1 MRTSSQFFLCFPLI
15 GLIAALWGVG
25 PASGQ
30 SLYSD
35 PVARQPGDVLTIVL
49 AEQTSAQRESS
60 YEGSSSSAM
69 GGSGSAATPTFSGQ
83 FGGDAEISTETN
95 TNNESVQSDL
105 LEGTVT
111 ARVTDVNEAG
121 NLLIEGERRLTVNG
135 VTHVME
141 VSGVVRPS
149 DVRHDN
155 TVLSHQIAGA
165 NIKYSQAGFR
175 HRGFFSR
182 GLLLKAG
189 TVAAIGLSVFLGLR

>member
-1 MRTSSQFFLCFPLI
+1 MRSHSNDFAPFVLVVL
-15 GLIAALWGVG
+15 AALLYSTN

-30 SLYSD
+30 SLFTD
-35 PVARQPGDVLTIVL
+35 PVAHQPGDVLTIVL

-60 YEGSSSSAM
+60 YEGSSQSALS
-69 GGSGSAATPTFSGQ
+69 GGASTSAPSIGSQ
-83 FGGDAEISTETN
+83 FGGDAQISTETN
-95 TNNESVQSDL
+95 NSNESVQSDV
-105 LEGTVT
+105 LEGTLT

-141 VSGVVRPS
+141 VAGIVRPS

-165 NIKYSQAGFR
+165 NITYSQAGFR
-175 HRGFFSR
+175 HSGVFSK

-189 TVAAIGLSVFLGLR
+189 TVAAIGLSVFLGIR